1 MPSLS
6 EVATRCGEERSR
18 RNAFAAP
25 GRPGRAGMA
34 ASGRQRGFCPSG
46 ETLDLSPSFQLSRE
60 SSTSLRPPQ
69 FPDADSSGALLPP
82 PDSWATAG
90 LTESRPFAR
99 PDPSRI
105 PEQPVFQKLFSP
117 SHLGCWKRGR
127 SVPGRRKKHGR
138 CARAR
143 GHVRGKKRE
152 VCCRLRVKGLP
163 DPLSIVLITAS
174 RWCRHQPRKE
184 LP

>member
-1 MPSLS
+1 MRRRAEQTERFCRSGK
-6 EVATRCGEERSR
+6 TRPRWNGCQRQTERLLP
-18 RNAFAAP
+18 F
-25 GRPGRAGMA
+25 
-34 ASGRQRGFCPSG
+34 RGDPRSFPKLP
-46 ETLDLSPSFQLSRE
+46 TFPRVFHLSP
-60 SSTSLRPPQ
+60 PPQ